1 MRKCWRKAGGD
12 YNRDDKFQ
20 GWVEMKR
27 FIPGVALLLAMTSWA
42 SAQDRNLKTLSELAS
57 YTGADGEQILYEGAK
72 SEGKVVWYTSLSG
85 GSYKALVTAFEAK
98 YPGVAVEIYRAPGS
112 ELALRMTEEAQAR
125 RNIVDSLETTQDTLI
140 ALRMAG
146 LLGAFNSPYVRQY
159 PQEAQAKASRGLVYW
174 VIARESYVG
183 VAYNKKTIAPAAVP
197 KNFEGLLHPDLKGQL
212 AMGTGG
218 TGARVI
224 GAMLKVKGEAFVRK
238 LKSQDIRLFNLG
250 SVALLDQI
258 ATGEIGASPVIFQ
271 TNALESAEK
280 GAPIQWI
287 PMELVPV
294 NAGGAVISAQ
304 PAHPH
309 AALLMVDF
317 LLGPDGQKTLEKFK
331 YGSATK
337 DYGFKRW
344 YPETGLTSERYE
356 GELSKWEKLMQS
368 IVRR

>member
-1 MRKCWRKAGGD
+1 
-12 YNRDDKFQ
+12 
-20 GWVEMKR
+20 MKR
-27 FIPGVALLLAMTSWA
+27 LVTALTLLLAMTSWA
-42 SAQDRNLKTLSELAS
+42 SAQNRSLKTLPELAS
-57 YTGADGEQILYEGAK
+57 YMGADREQILYAGAK

-85 GSYKALVTAFEAK
+85 GSYKALATAFEAK
-98 YPGVAVEIYRAPGS
+98 YSGVAVETYRAPGS

-125 RNIVDSLETTQDTLI
+125 RKNVDALETTQDTLI
-140 ALRMAG
+140 AVREAG

-159 PQEAQAKASRGLVYW
+159 PQEAQVGASKGLVYW

-197 KNFEGLLHPDLKGQL
+197 KDFEGLLHPDLKGQL
-212 AMGTGG
+212 AVGTGG
-218 TGARVI
+218 TGSRVI
-224 GAMLKVKGEAFVRK
+224 GAMLKVKGEAYVRK

-280 GAPIQWI
+280 GAPIEWTA
-287 PMELVPV
+287 MELVPV
-294 NAGGAVISAQ
+294 NAGGAVIAAK

-331 YGSATK
+331 YGSVTK
-337 DYGFKRW
+337 GYGFKRW
-344 YPETGLTSERYE
+344 YPETGLTSEQYE
-356 GELSKWEKLMQS
+356 RELSKWEKLMQS